1 MAFGNLKVDTITS
14 STRTI
19 NVDSILAGGD
29 GSGVTFIAASGDA
42 PLSVSGSPI
51 TSSGTLTISLDQS
64 ALSIAPSQL
73 ASGALPSGV
82 TVASVN
88 IANGTIVNEDISDSA
103 SIDPAKISGVAVVSG
118 DVRLSDERT
127 PIDESVTN
135 AKVASGAAIELSKLA
150 TGLLPS
156 GITIASTNITDGA
169 IVDADINDSAA
180 IALTKL
186 ASGTLP
192 SGIAIA
198 SGTDAS
204 TNLSYDDSTRVLSS
218 STGSS
223 ATLPLVT
230 SSAAGLVPEFGT
242 VTGKVL
248 TDGGWAA
255 PSTGSPGG
263 SSGQIQFNNG
273 GVFDGVSTTSVDG
286 SGNMT
291 FSGRWIQSRNGA
303 ADAPPLSLTGTWFT
317 GGTATTTKPQFLIE
331 PAGTTSTAWS
341 TAGTGLGVNAP
352 SGFTGNLLDLQ
363 VNGTSRLAVT
373 SAGAINMPAIGFV
386 NEHISFGNA
395 NGIQING
402 AGRWGAKAAGALAW
416 TITNTVFTIN
426 SAYDFGFSNT
436 SADGTQ
442 DVTLKRDSAGTLAQ
456 RNGTNAQ
463 TYRLYNTFTSATNFE
478 RLNVRWTSN
487 EAILDTE
494 AGGDGGTLRGLKI
507 GSASTSLL
515 GFYGA
520 TPVDQPAAVANA
532 TDTTDI
538 VAQFNAL
545 LARVREL
552 GLIAT

>member
-19 NVDSILAGGD
+19 NVDNILAGGD
-29 GSGVTFIAASGDA
+29 GSAVTFIAASGDA

-88 IANGTIVNEDISDSA
+88 IANGAIVNEDISGSA

-150 TGLLPS
+150 TGPLPS

-230 SSAAGLVPEFGT
+230 STTAGLVPEFGT
-242 VTGKVL
+242 VTGKVF
-248 TDGGWAA
+248 TDGGWAT
-255 PSTGSPGG
+255 PSAGAPGG
-263 SSGQIQFNNG
+263 SSGQLQFNNG
-273 GVFDGVSTTSVDG
+273 GAFGGVSTSSIDG

-291 FSGRWIQSRNGA
+291 FSGRWIQSRDGA
-303 ADAPPLSLTGTWFT
+303 ADAPPLALTGTWFT

-341 TAGTGLGVNAP
+341 TSGTGFGVNAA

-363 VNGTSRLAVT
+363 VNGTSQARISNTGFHFSQGYLAASPGT
-373 SAGAINMPAIGFV
+373 SNWDVAIGPGYGV
-386 NEHISFGNA
+386 TLRDTQKLAWA
-395 NGIQING
+395 NG
-402 AGRWGAKAAGALAW
+402 LA
-416 TITNTVFTIN
+416 TL
-426 SAYDFGFSNT
+426 
-436 SADGTQ
+436 SADL
-442 DVTLKRDSAGTLAQ
+442 TLFRDA
-456 RNGTNAQ
+456 
-463 TYRLYNTFTSATNFE
+463 
-478 RLNVRWTSN
+478 
-487 EAILDTE
+487 
-494 AGGDGGTLRGLKI
+494 
-507 GSASTSLL
+507 
-515 GFYGA
+515 A
-520 TPVDQPAAVANA
+520 TPSPSAHH
-532 TDTTDI
+532 
-538 VAQFNAL
+538 
-545 LARVREL
+545 
-552 GLIAT
+552 